1 MADQIRATGHRF
13 VDYIFGVTH
22 SDQHFDMIAEVIA
35 PQGKFGLIDDPKP
48 FDIGKLKGKSASV
61 HWESMF
67 VRSTFQTADMDE
79 QHKLLDAV
87 AQMVDA
93 GKIRS
98 TAAENLGRINAANLK
113 RAHAMVESN
122 RTRGKLVLEG
132 F

>member
-1 MADQIRATGHRF
+1 
-13 VDYIFGVTH
+13 
-22 SDQHFDMIAEVIA
+22 
-35 PQGKFGLIDDPKP
+35 
-48 FDIGKLKGKSASV
+48 
-61 HWESMF
+61 
-67 VRSTFQTADMDE
+67 MDE